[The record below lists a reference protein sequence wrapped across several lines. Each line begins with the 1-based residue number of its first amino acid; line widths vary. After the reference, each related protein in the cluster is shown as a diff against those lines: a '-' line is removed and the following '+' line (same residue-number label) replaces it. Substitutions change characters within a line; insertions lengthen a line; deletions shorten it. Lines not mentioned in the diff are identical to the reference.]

1 MEVLLQTQVVLVNSS
16 LEIEAKVVTLQ
27 ISRMV
32 RVWYAKRINR
42 FHVLFKLKIYK
53 IIYYVY
59 LYNKFWIITHDSV
72 INKLL
77 EIKETPFFH
86 RNGRKSLVFRND
98 MVGFVCY
105 VLDVQ
110 DGGSCS

>member
-59 LYNKFWIITHDSV
+59 LYHKFWIITHDSV